1 MKKLIYLFLALTI
14 VACSSDDSDSTNDPS
29 LIGKWYLNTAD
40 FFIDDSLVATENYL
54 STEVNGCRSYVE
66 FKTNQSYD
74 SSEIAEG
81 NCDDSLFESGNWE
94 LNDNIVTL
102 YRSSDTFDLEIMTI
116 NNTELVI
123 KSLCEEESP
132 ENPNGCLDDIVII
145 QYYEKYD

>member
-54 STEVNGCRSYVE
+54 STEVNGCRSYLE
-66 FKTNQSYD
+66 FKTNQSYEVL
-74 SSEIAEG
+74 SVSEG
-81 NCDDSLFESGNWE
+81 YCDDITNYSGNWD
-94 LNDNIVTL
+94 LNNNIVTL
-102 YRSSDTFDLEIMTI
+102 YRSSDTIVCEIMTI

-123 KSLCEEESP
+123 KTLCEEESL
-132 ENPNGCLDDIVII
+132 ENPNGCIDDIVII
-145 QYYEKYD
+145 NYYEKYD